1 MLTYLILTKHCKE
14 TTTVFSTFMLHGGVN
29 YLAQFHRAV
38 TDRAELEPRQ
48 SARAWLLNQ
57 YTILP
62 LRVLPWSGDR

>member
-1 MLTYLILTKHCKE
+1 
-14 TTTVFSTFMLHGGVN
+14 MLHGGVN

-62 LRVLPWSGDR
+62 LNFMFIVTYKAFHKMMGNESSMTC